1 MYVLSPEV
9 LKKIKASTPDII
21 SKLALTLSTSSNSI
35 YRFVRENEINGDLTK
50 LAALEVFQQEF
61 NMSVEQILEKSK
73 TKKGA
78 AVAST

>member
-1 MYVLSPEV
+1 MYVLSSQV
-9 LKKIKASTPDII
+9 LQKIKASTPDII
-21 SKLALTLSTSSNSI
+21 SKLALALSTSSNSI

-50 LAALEVFQQEF
+50 FAALEVFQQEF